1 MMQRPI
7 TDLINARYS
16 CRTYRDEPVAAA
28 TQAEL
33 SAWLAEHTVG
43 PFGSRVRL
51 ALVAAAPDDSET
63 LKRLGTYGFIKGATG
78 FLVGAVRRAPH
89 DAEDYGYLV
98 EQAILQ
104 ATGLGL
110 GTCWLGGTFTKGRF
124 AARLGGLARDEILP
138 AVIALGCPAD
148 DGTTRIRE
156 REAGSRRLPASS
168 LFFDERFGKALTLA
182 PDDPFAAALEAVRM
196 APSASN
202 KQPWRVVRSG
212 ADWHFY
218 LQRTKGYGKG
228 SALFAVLR
236 LADLQRVDLG
246 IALCHF
252 ELVARELGLAGDW
265 AFDGPPAASV
275 GSDAAAPG
283 VRVEYSATWR
293 AARV

>member
-1 MMQRPI
+1 MTPSA

-16 CRTYRDEPVAAA
+16 CRTYRDEPIAADTRGA
-28 TQAEL
+28 LA
-33 SAWLAEHTVG
+33 AWLAEHTTG
-43 PFGSRVRL
+43 PFGSSVRL
-51 ALVAAAPDDSET
+51 ALVAAAPGDREA

-98 EQAILQ
+98 ERAILQ

-110 GTCWLGGTFTKGRF
+110 GTCWLGGTFTRSRF
-124 AARLGGLARDEILP
+124 TARLGGLARDETMP
-138 AVIALGCPAD
+138 AVISLGYPAD
-148 DGTTRIRE
+148 DGAARIRE
-156 REAGSRRLPASS
+156 REAGSRRLPAAS
-168 LFFDERFGKALTLA
+168 LFFDERFGAPLALA

-202 KQPWRVVRSG
+202 KQPWRVVRRG

-228 SALFAVLR
+228 SPLFAVLR

-252 ELVARELGLAGDW
+252 ELTARESGLTGGW
-265 AFDGPPAASV
+265 VFDGPPAASV
-275 GSDAAAPG
+275 GADAAAPG
-283 VRVEYSATWR
+283 ARVEYSATWR
-293 AARV
+293 PADA